1 MRFAGLPAMLGHW
14 SPELVERN
22 AMNGRKL
29 LTLIAIVA
37 LIAAFFA
44 FDLGRYFTLD
54 YFKSQQG
61 AIDAFYAAHPAQT
74 ALAYFAAY
82 VTLTALS
89 FPGAAVMTL
98 AAGAIFGLAWGTL
111 IVSFASSIGA
121 TFAFL
126 AARYLLRESIQQR
139 FGDKL
144 AAINA
149 GIARDGAFYLFT
161 LRLVPAFPFFAINLA
176 MGLSSI
182 RTWTYYWVSQLG
194 MFAGTL
200 VYVNAGT
207 EIARIQSLHDI
218 VSPRLAVSFAL
229 LGLFPLVAKYAITSW
244 KRREIYA
251 QWPRPGRFDRNM
263 VVIGAGSAGLV
274 TAYIAAAVKAK
285 VTLVEQHRMGGDCL
299 NTGCVPSK
307 ALIRSARFVA
317 DARRAGELGI
327 NAAQVKFDFG
337 EIMERV
343 QRIVARIEPHDS
355 VARYTALGVE
365 CIHGS
370 AKIVSPWAVEIDA
383 NGERRTLSTRNI
395 VIAAGARP
403 FVPPIPGLADIKP
416 LTSDTVWSLRT
427 LPRRQIGRAHV

>member
-1 MRFAGLPAMLGHW
+1 MRYAGLPAMLGHW
-14 SPELVERN
+14 SPEFIERN

-144 AAINA
+144 AAINT
-149 GIARDGAFYLFT
+149 GIARDGAF
-161 LRLVPAFPFFAINLA
+161 
-176 MGLSSI
+176 
-182 RTWTYYWVSQLG
+182 
-194 MFAGTL
+194 
-200 VYVNAGT
+200 
-207 EIARIQSLHDI
+207 
-218 VSPRLAVSFAL
+218 
-229 LGLFPLVAKYAITSW
+229 
-244 KRREIYA
+244 
-251 QWPRPGRFDRNM
+251 
-263 VVIGAGSAGLV
+263 
-274 TAYIAAAVKAK
+274 
-285 VTLVEQHRMGGDCL
+285 
-299 NTGCVPSK
+299 
-307 ALIRSARFVA
+307 
-317 DARRAGELGI
+317 
-327 NAAQVKFDFG
+327 
-337 EIMERV
+337 
-343 QRIVARIEPHDS
+343 
-355 VARYTALGVE
+355 
-365 CIHGS
+365 
-370 AKIVSPWAVEIDA
+370 
-383 NGERRTLSTRNI
+383 
-395 VIAAGARP
+395 
-403 FVPPIPGLADIKP
+403 
-416 LTSDTVWSLRT
+416 
-427 LPRRQIGRAHV
+427 